1 MHSIL
6 VNVEVKLPMKSIKRL
21 LSVLTLIS
29 FFSAVT
35 CFVIIF
41 TITHNESLNN
51 DPRCAYWPA
60 VVPAGIILLIITLS
74 LVVVYAIIMRM
85 ESIEKALEKNNIE
98 VIDEE
103 SKKEKESKEKLFFD
117 EGEPVK
123 LNKDVTIEGKEFKKG
138 TEGFVIAQVNKET
151 YIVEFDKES
160 NITYKVNSIDLV
172 SYFEELDKIE
182 K

>member
-1 MHSIL
+1 M
-6 VNVEVKLPMKSIKRL
+6 NVEVKLPMKSIKRL
-21 LSVLTLIS
+21 LSVLTIIS

-60 VVPAGIILLIITLS
+60 LVPAGIILLIITLS

-98 VIDEE
+98 VIDDE
-103 SKKEKESKEKLFFD
+103 SKKEKEPKEKLFFD

-138 TEGFVIAQVNKET
+138 TEGFVVTQVNKET
-151 YIVEFDKES
+151 YIVELDKES
-160 NITYKVNSIDLV
+160 NITYKVNSADLV
-172 SYFEELDKIE
+172 SYFEELNQD
-182 K
+182 